1 MLVMAEQVKMS
12 VPEAI
17 DLLSQKIVDLENTVA
32 AQFMVISVLKF
43 HLENSGVISRSQL
56 ANTAELFMNPGEP
69 LFKSP
74 EAEAFFVEYLRRSQI
89 QTIATGPS
97 SLSSKGIRTTNQG
110 IEITPR
116 GSPAFATAGHR
127 LRRA

>member
-74 EAEAFFVEYLRRSQI
+74 EAEAFFVEYLKALTNSDDSNRTKFTVI
-89 QTIATGPS
+89 
-97 SLSSKGIRTTNQG
+97 KGDKDD
-110 IEITPR
+110 
-116 GSPAFATAGHR
+116 
-127 LRRA
+127 